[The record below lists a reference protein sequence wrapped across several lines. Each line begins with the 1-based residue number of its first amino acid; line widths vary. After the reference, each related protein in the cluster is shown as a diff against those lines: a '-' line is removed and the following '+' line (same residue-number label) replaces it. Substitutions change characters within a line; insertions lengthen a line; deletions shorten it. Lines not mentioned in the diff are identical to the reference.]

1 MQSVPPSNSLNP
13 FKEDLVIKPLA
24 LAVSV
29 ACALLS
35 TQSNAYDYGEHANVT
50 LEKLI
55 TDYPGRYRGTANF
68 AGAADWMQSQ
78 MGNAYAISR
87 QDFTWNAGSR
97 ASQNVVAYAAGTK
110 AQYVV
115 IGAHFDT
122 FFGRPALQGLDDNG
136 SGASVL
142 TEVAKNLGGLPLE
155 NGLQIV
161 GFGAEE
167 EGLRGSRAFVNSLSA
182 SQRENMLAMI
192 NLDSLITGD
201 MMYAHAGQNSTANP
215 ALASLREHTMQIAK
229 ELNINLFTNP
239 GLDPKYPA
247 GTGCCSDGEAF
258 EPLNIPILYIE
269 ATNWE
274 LGDLDGYT
282 QTDNPAIPGGS
293 TWHDPNEDNKTVL
306 TNAFGQERI
315 DQRLRDY
322 SRLLSRLV
330 LELTNADLMA
340 STTSGGA
347 VARNMQDNLQRQHQA
362 MVRLHDRRWLT
373 LQSASREVGSFDGEI
388 GVDGEYS
395 PDSGFDTAPN
405 PEARRLG
412 LHALGDYQLSSNLN
426 IGASLSY
433 LNGRDKLEHRGKL
446 QSDTWQAA
454 VYALL
459 NDGGPT
465 WLAGDL
471 SVGHSSFDSKR
482 NLVIQANGGPVLL
495 NQQLTGETDAL
506 SLGARVLGGYDFDLG
521 TLKTGPFAGLDY
533 SHYRIDKFHE
543 KQNLRTALEY
553 EEQSF
558 DSLEASLGWRVRGA
572 VALPYGLSLMP
583 YGDIAWVKEL
593 ADGRLDDLDL
603 TARADGQVRTA
614 RLGSVDKSFG
624 RAQVGSQLAITPQL
638 GVYAEVNGRLG
649 HAEGSQTGYSL
660 GVQWM
665 F

>member
-1 MQSVPPSNSLNP
+1 MQSVPPSISLNP
-13 FKEDLVIKPLA
+13 LKEDLVIKPLA

-142 TEVAKNLGGLPLE
+142 TEVAKNLGGLQLE

-558 DSLEASLGWRVRGA
+558 NSLEASLGWRVRGA

>member
-142 TEVAKNLGGLPLE
+142 TEVAKNLGGLQLE

-558 DSLEASLGWRVRGA
+558 NSLEASLGWRVRGA

>member
-1 MQSVPPSNSLNP
+1 MQSVPPSNSLNHL
-13 FKEDLVIKPLA
+13 KEDLVIKPLA

-78 MGNAYAISR
+78 MGSAYNISR
-87 QDFTWNAGSR
+87 QDFTWNGGSR

-110 AQYVV
+110 PQYVV

-122 FFGRPALQGLDDNG
+122 YFGRPTLQGLDDNG

-142 TEVAKNLGGLPLE
+142 TEVAKNLGGLQLE

-167 EGLRGSRAFVNSLSA
+167 EGLRGSRAFVDSLSA
-182 SQRENMLAMI
+182 SQRANMLAMI

-215 ALASLREHTMQIAK
+215 ALASLREHTFQIAK

-239 GLDPKYPA
+239 GLDAQYPA

-258 EPLNIPILYIE
+258 EALNIPILYIE

-373 LQSASREVGSFDGEI
+373 LQSASREVGTFDGEI
-388 GVDGEYS
+388 GVDGEYN

-412 LHALGDYQLSSNLN
+412 LHALGDYQLSSSLN

-446 QSDTWQAA
+446 ESDTWQAA

-521 TLKTGPFAGLDY
+521 AIKTGPFAGLDY
-533 SHYRIDKFHE
+533 SHSRIDKFHE

>member
-1 MQSVPPSNSLNP
+1 MQSVPPSNSLNHL
-13 FKEDLVIKPLA
+13 KEDLVIKPLA

-78 MGNAYAISR
+78 MGSAYNISR
-87 QDFTWNAGSR
+87 QDFTWNGGSR

-110 AQYVV
+110 PQYVV

-122 FFGRPALQGLDDNG
+122 YFGRPTLQGLDDNG

-142 TEVAKNLGGLPLE
+142 TEVAKNLGGLQLE

-167 EGLRGSRAFVNSLSA
+167 EGLRGSRAFVDSLSA
-182 SQRENMLAMI
+182 SQRANMLAMI

-215 ALASLREHTMQIAK
+215 ALASLREHTFQIAK

-239 GLDPKYPA
+239 GLDAQYPA

-258 EPLNIPILYIE
+258 EALNIPILYIE

-388 GVDGEYS
+388 GVDGEYN

-412 LHALGDYQLSSNLN
+412 LHALGDYQLSSSLN

-446 QSDTWQAA
+446 ESDTWQAA

-521 TLKTGPFAGLDY
+521 AIKTGPFAGLDY
-533 SHYRIDKFHE
+533 SHSRIDKFHE

>member
-1 MQSVPPSNSLNP
+1 M
-13 FKEDLVIKPLA
+13 IKPLA

-35 TQSNAYDYGEHANVT
+35 TQSNAYDYGEHANTT

-78 MGNAYAISR
+78 MGSAYNISR
-87 QDFTWNAGSR
+87 QDFTWNGGSR

-110 AQYVV
+110 PQYVV

-122 FFGRPALQGLDDNG
+122 YFGRPTLQGLDDNG

-142 TEVAKNLGGLPLE
+142 TEVAKNLGGLQLE

-167 EGLRGSRAFVNSLSA
+167 EGLRGSRAFVDSLSA
-182 SQRENMLAMI
+182 SQRANMLAMI

-215 ALASLREHTMQIAK
+215 ALASLREHTFQIAK

-239 GLDPKYPA
+239 GLDAQYPA

-258 EPLNIPILYIE
+258 EALNIPILYIE

-373 LQSASREVGSFDGEI
+373 LQSASREVGTFDGEI
-388 GVDGEYS
+388 GVDGEYN

-412 LHALGDYQLSSNLN
+412 LHALGDYQLSSSLN

-446 QSDTWQAA
+446 ESDTWQAA

-495 NQQLTGETDAL
+495 DQQLTGETDAL
-506 SLGARVLGGYDFDLG
+506 SLGARLLGGYDFDLG
-521 TLKTGPFAGLDY
+521 AIKTGPFAGLDY
-533 SHYRIDKFHE
+533 SHSRIDKFHE

-558 DSLEASLGWRVRGA
+558 DSLEASLGWRMRGA

>member
-1 MQSVPPSNSLNP
+1 MQSVPPSNSLNL

-35 TQSNAYDYGEHANVT
+35 TQSNAYDYGEHANTT

-78 MGNAYAISR
+78 MGSAYNISR
-87 QDFTWNAGSR
+87 QDFTWNGGSR

-110 AQYVV
+110 PQYVV

-122 FFGRPALQGLDDNG
+122 YFGRPTLQGLDDNG

-142 TEVAKNLGGLPLE
+142 TEVAKNLGGLQLE

-167 EGLRGSRAFVNSLSA
+167 EGLRGSRAFVDSLSA
-182 SQRENMLAMI
+182 SQRANMLAMI

-215 ALASLREHTMQIAK
+215 ALASLREHTFQIAK

-239 GLDPKYPA
+239 GLDAQYPA

-258 EPLNIPILYIE
+258 EALNIPILYIE

-373 LQSASREVGSFDGEI
+373 LQSASREVGTFDGEI
-388 GVDGEYS
+388 GVDGEYN

-412 LHALGDYQLSSNLN
+412 LHALGDYQLSSSLN

-446 QSDTWQAA
+446 ESDTWQAA

-495 NQQLTGETDAL
+495 DQQLTGETDAL
-506 SLGARVLGGYDFDLG
+506 SLGARLLGGYDFDLG
-521 TLKTGPFAGLDY
+521 AIKTGPFAGLDY
-533 SHYRIDKFHE
+533 SHSRIDKFHE

-558 DSLEASLGWRVRGA
+558 DSLEASLGWRMRGA